1 MLLNTLVLTL
11 LLLPAPQTPQA
22 SADRTAITQTA
33 LDYIEGFYD
42 GSAERMTRALH
53 PDLAKRIVKVDAA
66 TGKARLEHMGAETL
80 IGFAKQREGKPTPKD
95 KQQKDVTILDVYG
108 NAATVKVV
116 ANDWIDYLHVSKFD
130 GRWVI
135 VNVLWEMKQK

>member
-1 MLLNTLVLTL
+1 MLTTL
-11 LLLPAPQTPQA
+11 LLALTLAAAPQAP
-22 SADRTAITQTA
+22 ADRDAITQTA

-42 GSAERMTRALH
+42 GNADRMTRALH
-53 PDLAKRIVKVDAA
+53 PDLAKRIVRIDPA
-66 TGKARLEHMGAETL
+66 TGKAKLDHMGAETL
-80 IGFAKQREGKPTPKD
+80 IGYARARQGKGTPKD

-135 VNVLWEMKQK
+135 VNVLWEMK

>member
-1 MLLNTLVLTL
+1 MLNTLLLTL
-11 LLLPAPQTPQA
+11 VLLPAPQAPQA
-22 SADRTAITQTA
+22 PADRTAITQTA

-53 PDLAKRIVKVDAA
+53 PDLAKRIVTVDPA
-66 TGKARLEHMGAETL
+66 TGKARLEHMGAATL
-80 IGFAKQREGKPTPKD
+80 IGYAKQREGKPTPKD

-108 NAATVKVV
+108 NAATVKIV
-116 ANDWIDYLHVSKFD
+116 ANDWIDYLQVAKFD

-135 VNVLWEMKQK
+135 VNVLWEMKLR